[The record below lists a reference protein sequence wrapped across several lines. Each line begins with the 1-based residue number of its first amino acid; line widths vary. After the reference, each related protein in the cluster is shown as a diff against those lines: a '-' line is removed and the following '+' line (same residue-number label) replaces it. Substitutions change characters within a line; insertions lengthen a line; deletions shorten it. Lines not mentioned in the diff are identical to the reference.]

1 MWPGTRCMKVVIPET
16 VMVNELGR
24 EGVLLDLANGEY
36 FGLDE
41 VAMDMWKALGRC
53 GSTEAACAELVNGY
67 DVDGETLRRDLDA
80 FAQVLASRQLVVL
93 DSGE

>member
-1 MWPGTRCMKVVIPET
+1 MKVVIPDT

-41 VAMDMWKALGRC
+41 VGMDMWRALGRC
-53 GSTEAACAELVNGY
+53 GSTEDACIEMLHAY
-67 DVDGETLRRDLDA
+67 AVDGDTLRRDLEG
-80 FAQVLASRQLVVL
+80 FAQALAERKLLVLS
-93 DSGE
+93 DGG

>member
-1 MWPGTRCMKVVIPET
+1 MKVVIPDT

-41 VAMDMWKALGRC
+41 VGMDMWRALGRH
-53 GSTEAACAELVNGY
+53 GSTEAACGELLGTYNIDAQTLAADIGDFVRALAEHKLLELQG
-67 DVDGETLRRDLDA
+67 DD
-80 FAQVLASRQLVVL
+80 
-93 DSGE
+93 

>member
-1 MWPGTRCMKVVIPET
+1 MKVVIPET

-41 VAMDMWKALGRC
+41 VGMDMWRALGRH
-53 GSTEAACAELVNGY
+53 GSTEAACSELLGTY
-67 DVDGETLRRDLDA
+67 DVDAATLANDIVTFVRTLAERKLLELHGDA
-80 FAQVLASRQLVVL
+80 
-93 DSGE
+93 